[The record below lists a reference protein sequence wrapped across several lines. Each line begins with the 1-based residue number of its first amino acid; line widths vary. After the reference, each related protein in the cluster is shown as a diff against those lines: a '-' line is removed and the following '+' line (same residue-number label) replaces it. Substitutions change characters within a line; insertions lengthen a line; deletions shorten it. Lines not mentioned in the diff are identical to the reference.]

1 MAGPSCLGTPD
12 GTRFIPA
19 RKRREMGL
27 SMSNGNSG
35 IELKMQRPKGQFSAR
50 GRAVR
55 GLRKSLRLVRRVEG
69 CTGAHGEHAGAKFW
83 ASTINL
89 QTWFGGC
96 GFESLRSRQRS
107 SDRLVSY
114 CGIEGKP
121 GLHAGHR
128 VAWFSKFRSRGMVYS
143 PNGLTDRIRF

>member
-27 SMSNGNSG
+27 SMNKVNSG
-35 IELKMQRPKGQFSAR
+35 IGLKMQRPKGQFSAR

-55 GLRKSLRLVRRVEG
+55 GLRNSLRLVRRVESR
-69 CTGAHGEHAGAKFW
+69 TGAHAGEHAGSSVLGKHD
-83 ASTINL
+83 NL

-96 GFESLRSRQRS
+96 GLESLRSRQRS

-114 CGIEGKP
+114 CGIEGKSV
-121 GLHAGHR
+121 LHAAHH
-128 VAWFSKFRSRGMVYS
+128 VAWFSKFRS
-143 PNGLTDRIRF
+143 